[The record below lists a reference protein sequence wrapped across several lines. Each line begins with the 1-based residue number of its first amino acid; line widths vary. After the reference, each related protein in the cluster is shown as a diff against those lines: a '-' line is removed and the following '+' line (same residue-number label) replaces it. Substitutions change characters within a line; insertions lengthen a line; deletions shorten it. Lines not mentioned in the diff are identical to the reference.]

1 MRIYGLE
8 GTLALKNFKRNKK
21 RYRSIILSLVL
32 SIVLFISTSAL
43 TADMKRMSSQRTE
56 ITDYD
61 IIFSTQDL
69 DDGQM
74 LSLYEKL
81 KTARGVYDALYQE
94 VIAYS
99 CAAGTGELS
108 EDYLRHE
115 GLSST
120 DEIVDLPVNIQFLED
135 SRYENI
141 LKELGLS
148 ETEYTGENA
157 KFIAVSMTAEDDRIL
172 TVFRNSSL
180 KITLIPET
188 DSGEKL
194 SESKNIDVAFVDFVP
209 PDSPPARGNSG
220 QKQACFQVL
229 APYSAKGT
237 FEFPD
242 ASKGVTSLSFQST
255 DPSLSAA
262 EMETI
267 IEGEGIT
274 GEYSLYNMYQ
284 MMDENRNY
292 IFIANVFAYTFI
304 VMISMIAVAN
314 VFNTIST
321 NIKLRRRELAM
332 LRSVGMSEHDFQK
345 MMNFEC
351 IFYGMRALL
360 YGLPIAVF
368 AAWLVHKGMIVDEV
382 GFSIPWGSIGISVF
396 GVLFIV
402 FITMLYTIN
411 KIKKENIIDALR
423 DEMA

>member
-1 MRIYGLE
+1 MKTGTNELQTKKKKSTFVKFLE
-8 GTLALKNFKRNKK
+8 QFKDFM
-21 RYRSIILSLVL
+21 I
-32 SIVLFISTSAL
+32 IVLIIAAIIS
-43 TADMKRMSSQRTE
+43 
-56 ITDYD
+56 
-61 IIFSTQDL
+61 
-69 DDGQM
+69 
-74 LSLYEKL
+74 
-81 KTARGVYDALYQE
+81 GVVGY
-94 VIAYS
+94 
-99 CAAGTGELS
+99 
-108 EDYLRHE
+108 
-115 GLSST
+115 
-120 DEIVDLPVNIQFLED
+120 
-135 SRYENI
+135 
-141 LKELGLS
+141 
-148 ETEYTGENA
+148 
-157 KFIAVSMTAEDDRIL
+157 
-172 TVFRNSSL
+172 
-180 KITLIPET
+180 
-188 DSGEKL
+188 
-194 SESKNIDVAFVDFVP
+194 
-209 PDSPPARGNSG
+209 
-220 QKQACFQVL
+220 
-229 APYSAKGT
+229 
-237 FEFPD
+237 
-242 ASKGVTSLSFQST
+242 
-255 DPSLSAA
+255 
-262 EMETI
+262 